1 MNKIDLNC
9 DMGESFGAYTLGM
22 DESAISYISSAN
34 IACGFHAGDP
44 IVLDRTVKM
53 AAENS
58 VGVGAHPGHPD
69 LVGFGR
75 RPLDCTLAEL
85 RTNIIYQIGAIR
97 AFCSAHGV
105 RLQHVKPH
113 GALYNSIVGN
123 EEMARTAAEAI
134 ASVDPQLFWVTLAGF
149 QADMIRRICR
159 DVGIRPI
166 FEAFPDRAYTA
177 DGRLLSRRLPGAVIH
192 DPDIVAERAVRMV
205 AEQRV
210 ISTDGTS
217 VPLDAQTLCVHGDT
231 PSAVELLK
239 KIRTA
244 MAGAGIEV
252 VPMGEMV
259 PAPQRVFARAHVRL
273 NGDRGLLCEYGD
285 TIDPDVNQTVR
296 AMAQLLMQHPPR
308 GVQSVVPAY
317 RSLCL
322 AYDPEATTPDAVK
335 KHLTQLEDRLT
346 DTTLSPPT
354 VVEIPVFYGGKG
366 GPDLSFVAEHAGLS
380 EADVIRLHSAVE
392 YPIYMIGFAPGF
404 CYLGG
409 LDERLS
415 TPRLSTPRT
424 LVDAGSVGIANA
436 QTGMYPSASPGG
448 WQLIG
453 RTPLRL
459 FDPERENPFLCQP
472 GDRIRFVPISED
484 EYRQMAAREGN

>member
-1 MNKIDLNC
+1 MMKKIDLNC

-22 DESAISYISSAN
+22 DESAIGYISSAN

-44 IVLDRTVKM
+44 LVLDRTVQL
-53 AAENS
+53 AAENN

-75 RPLDCTLAEL
+75 RSLDCTPAEL

-97 AFCSAHGV
+97 AFCAAHGV

-123 EEMARTAAEAI
+123 EDLARTVAEAI

-192 DPDIVAERAVRMV
+192 EPEIVAERAVRMV

-210 ISTDGTS
+210 IAADGTS

-231 PSAVELLK
+231 PSAVDLLQ
-239 KIRTA
+239 KIRAA
-244 MAGAGIEV
+244 MAAAEIAV
-252 VPMGEMV
+252 VPMGELV
-259 PAPQRVFARAHVRL
+259 PAQRIFARAHVRL
-273 NGDRGLLCEYGD
+273 NGDRGLLCEYGN
-285 TIDPDVNQTVR
+285 TIDPEVNQTVR
-296 AMAQLLMQHPPR
+296 AMAQLLMQQPPK

-322 AYDPEATTPDAVK
+322 TYDPAATTPGAVK
-335 KHLTQLEDRLT
+335 DHLAQMEGRLT
-346 DTTLSPPT
+346 DASLSPPM
-354 VVEIPVFYGGKG
+354 VVEIPVCYGGKE
-366 GPDLSFVAEHAGLS
+366 GPDLAFVAEHAGLS
-380 EADVIRLHSAVE
+380 EADVIRLHSAVD

-415 TPRLSTPRT
+415 TPRLATPRT
-424 LVDAGSVGIANA
+424 MVEAGSVGIANS

-459 FDPERENPFLCQP
+459 FDPGRTNPFLYQP

-484 EYRQMAAREGN
+484 EYRQIASR